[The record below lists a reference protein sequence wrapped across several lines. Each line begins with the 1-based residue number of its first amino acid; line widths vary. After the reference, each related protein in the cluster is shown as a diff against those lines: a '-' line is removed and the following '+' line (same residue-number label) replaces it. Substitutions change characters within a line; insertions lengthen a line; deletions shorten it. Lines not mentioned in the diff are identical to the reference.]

1 MEYRELSSSADWS
14 PLHVEVGD
22 VSIITDLTAAKQGKG
37 ILPQDPMCTVCVCL
51 NDYDNV
57 RWENNHENIK
67 PDYLLINT
75 KIQTTKNIANHRA
88 KAQCEPELNPDNG
101 DICWKTVCAIWNETW
116 NILKSN
122 NKSNNNGGAD
132 GDRKEGVG
140 CGTRLDAEC
149 DNIRSADGDRKK
161 GPETLEG
168 RFFSDTSG
176 PEDGDGDGDGD
187 AVRYFDIFSFQRS
200 PHKEPVPILTWAN
213 WGWDLRF
220 ETYGIVGQLY
230 LPRNRHPSEAGH
242 SLVFDIRPRFG
253 DELYFHMLS
262 RVLGRGELQDRM
274 LRAHATE
281 HGSLFFLALFWLAAF
296 EKAYRNGLPRLY
308 VERRDDR
315 AALRGRLDI
324 QRQLA
329 NHLAGRR
336 MDRVSCHFRELSFD
350 NVIGRTLRWCNRVL
364 RSIFRGLNTQ
374 AMRQLARADQ
384 LLAAQGVPL
393 TRVSPRE
400 LDRIHYTSMAEAYQP
415 LMKLS
420 QALLSATP
428 ERSGGELK
436 AGKTFLFSMTDLW
449 EYYLLQVLN
458 EQLGRR
464 GYTVATANDDP
475 KLQKKLLESTS
486 DGDNRGNPGEL
497 FGLRPDILIE
507 KDGATVAILDA
518 KYKRVN
524 QDDEANYG
532 VEAGDVYQLTTY
544 LTRYSGK
551 NPGGM
556 RGGALVYPW
565 PIPWAYHHKSAK
577 WNHVPLLWDA
587 EEENEKKKQWRLC
600 YGDDENDLW
609 NFELIGFVLPIWAER
624 FKVDE
629 KAPLPWNRP
638 LIFHDAVSGKAA
650 AVLGTGWVYDCDRHP
665 EAPLEFS
672 EGNNS
677 NVPVLQMTEPEK
689 DGWGGVRPTQPT
701 RDLMDAIEDSENDF
715 AERIIKLIGGKG

>member
-1 MEYRELSSSADWS
+1 MYGSFSITKAEWGLVVEYRELSSSAYWS

-22 VSIITDLTAAKQGKG
+22 VLEVIDSKTAKEGKG
-37 ILPQDPMCTVCVCL
+37 ILPQDPMCAVCVCL
-51 NDYDNV
+51 NDYDKV
-57 RWENNHENIK
+57 RWENNEDDIK
-67 PDYLLINT
+67 PDFLFINA
-75 KIQTTKNIANHRA
+75 KIQTTTNIANHGA
-88 KAQCEPELNPDNG
+88 KARCEPELNPNNR

-116 NILKSN
+116 NILKSDKERN
-122 NKSNNNGGAD
+122 AD
-132 GDRKEGVG
+132 GERKEGPV
-140 CGTRLDAEC
+140 
-149 DNIRSADGDRKK
+149 
-161 GPETLEG
+161 TLEG

-176 PEDGDGDGDGD
+176 PEDGDAD
-187 AVRYFDIFSFQRS
+187 RYFDIFSFQRS
-200 PHKEPVPILTWAN
+200 PHKEPIPILTWAN

-230 LPRNRHPSEAGH
+230 LPKNRDPSKAGH

-262 RVLGRGELQDRM
+262 RVLGRGELQSRM

-324 QRQLA
+324 RRQLA

-350 NVIGRTLRWCNRVL
+350 NVVSRTLRWCNRVL

-415 LMKLS
+415 VMKLS
-420 QALLSATP
+420 QALLSAAP

-449 EYYLLQVLN
+449 EYYLLEVLN
-458 EQLGRR
+458 EQLGRF
-464 GYTVATANDDP
+464 GCTVATANDDP
-475 KLQKKLLESTS
+475 VPQKKLLKSSS
-486 DGDNRGNPGEL
+486 DGDNRDNGGEL

-507 KDGATVAILDA
+507 KGGAPQAILDA

-524 QDDEANYG
+524 RNAGINYG

-544 LTRYSGK
+544 LTRYSDE

-556 RGGALVYPW
+556 KGGALVYPW
-565 PIPWAYHHKSAK
+565 PIPWAYHHKSEGEDAG
-577 WNHVPLLWDA
+577 WNHKPLLWDA
-587 EEENEKKKQWRLC
+587 QKKQWRLC
-600 YGDDENDLW
+600 YGDDDNDLW

-629 KAPLPWNRP
+629 KAPFPWSRP
-638 LIFHDAVSGKAA
+638 LIFHDAVSSETA
-650 AVLGTGWVYDCDRHP
+650 AVLGTEWVYYCDRHRK
-665 EAPLEFS
+665 APLEFS
-672 EGNNS
+672 TGGDIT
-677 NVPVLQMTEPEK
+677 PVLTCTTSEK
-689 DGWGGVRPTQPT
+689 GDGDWRRVPPSQPT
-701 RDLMDAIEDSENDF
+701 RDLLDAIEESEKDF
-715 AERIIKLIGGKG
+715 AQRIIKLIEEKDDGANS

>member
-1 MEYRELSSSADWS
+1 
-14 PLHVEVGD
+14 
-22 VSIITDLTAAKQGKG
+22 
-37 ILPQDPMCTVCVCL
+37 MCAICVCL
-51 NDYDNV
+51 NDCDKV
-57 RWENNHENIK
+57 RWENNDGKIK
-67 PDYLLINT
+67 PDFLFINA
-75 KIQTTKNIANHRA
+75 KIQNKKN
-88 KAQCEPELNPDNG
+88 KCEPKLNPNNG

-116 NILKSN
+116 NILKSDTKRN
-122 NKSNNNGGAD
+122 AD
-132 GDRKEGVG
+132 GDRKEGP
-140 CGTRLDAEC
+140 
-149 DNIRSADGDRKK
+149 K
-161 GPETLEG
+161 TLEG
-168 RFFSDTSG
+168 RFSSGAGG
-176 PEDGDGDGDGD
+176 PEDGAAD
-187 AVRYFDIFSFQRS
+187 RYFEIFSFQQTPRE
-200 PHKEPVPILTWAN
+200 EPVPILTWAN

-230 LPRNRHPSEAGH
+230 LPKSRDSSEAGH

-281 HGSLFFLALFWLAAF
+281 HGSLLFLALFWLAAF

-324 QRQLA
+324 RRQLA

-350 NVIGRTLRWCNRVL
+350 NVVSRTLRWCNRVL

-415 LMKLS
+415 VMKLS
-420 QALLSATP
+420 QALLSAAP

-449 EYYLLQVLN
+449 EYYLLEVLN
-458 EQLGRR
+458 EKLGRD
-464 GYTVATANDDP
+464 GCTVATANDDP
-475 KLQKKLLESTS
+475 ALQKKLLESS
-486 DGDNRGNPGEL
+486 SGGDNTDNREEL
-497 FGLRPDILIE
+497 FGLRPDILIA
-507 KDGATVAILDA
+507 KNGAPVAILDA

-524 QDDEANYG
+524 QDAGTHYG
-532 VEAGDVYQLTTY
+532 VDAGDVYQLSTY

-556 RGGALVYPW
+556 KGGALVYPW
-565 PIPWAYHHKSAK
+565 PIPWAYHHQSDE
-577 WNHVPLLWDA
+577 WNHEPLLWDA
-587 EEENEKKKQWRLC
+587 QKKQWRLC
-600 YGDDENDLW
+600 YGDDENDRW
-609 NFELIGFVLPIWAER
+609 NFDLIGFVLPIWAER

-629 KAPLPWNRP
+629 MAPFPWNRP
-638 LIFHDAVSGKAA
+638 LIFHDVVSGATA
-650 AVLGTGWVYDCDRHP
+650 AVLGTEWVWYCDRQH

-672 EGNNS
+672 KKNGNPVQVLKRTTQKNGWWL
-677 NVPVLQMTEPEK
+677 VPPS
-689 DGWGGVRPTQPT
+689 QPT
-701 RDLMDAIEDSENDF
+701 RDLLDAIEESEKDF
-715 AERIIKLIGGKG
+715 AERISKLIGGKKSGA